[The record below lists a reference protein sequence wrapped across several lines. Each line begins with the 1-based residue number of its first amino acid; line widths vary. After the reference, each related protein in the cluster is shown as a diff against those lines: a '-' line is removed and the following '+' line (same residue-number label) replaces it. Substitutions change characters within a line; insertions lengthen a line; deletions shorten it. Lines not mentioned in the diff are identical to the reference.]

1 MEWHKGQFWD
11 LFLFLL
17 CMKELPL
24 NIQDAKMVLFADYTN
39 ILVIHKDMDALQQK
53 LNRVLKQICCEN
65 NNLLINTKKTMSVLL
80 QFNKIRPVIM
90 PRIVFNTQKLL
101 IYQN

>member
-17 CMKELPL
+17 YMNELPL
-24 NIQDAKMVLFADYTN
+24 NIQNTKMVLFADYTN
-39 ILVIHKDMDALQQK
+39 ILVHKDVDAFQQK

-65 NNLLINTKKTMSVLL
+65 NNLLINTKKTMSVIL

-90 PRIVFNTQKLL
+90 PCIVFNTQKLL